1 VAKKYQISNIK
12 YQISKNNTSKAPSAS
27 SGQAQTM
34 AELMR
39 SAKTTFVTPRK
50 GDAVSGVITKL
61 TRSEILVDINAK
73 TEAIVL
79 EKDRQILSSIISSVK
94 VGDKVTVS
102 VLNPEGDLGNPVV
115 SLRRFI
121 GDIVWEKLKTLQ
133 NDKDVL
139 EVNVDSITK
148 GGFLVTTQDGTSG
161 FLPNSHASTLNNP
174 QNLIGKKIKAVVL
187 ELNRELHKIIFS
199 QKQVLGVDDFNKSI
213 KSLKIG
219 QKIDANISNIT
230 SFGMFLLIQ
239 ENPVGS
245 SRSPSGTIR
254 TRLTERSDGAR
265 DVVEGFIHLS
275 EISWE
280 NVYGISDNFKVSQK
294 IEAVIIG
301 FDEDSRRVLLSIK
314 RLTANPLEA
323 KLKEYT
329 IDKKIKGEVIKVI
342 SSGVLLDLGA
352 GIVGIIK
359 KDKIPPNVSYKEGLM
374 VDAVVSK
381 IDTKRHRV
389 VLTPVLLEKP
399 IGYR

>member
-1 VAKKYQISNIK
+1 MANTK
-12 YQISKNNTSKAPSAS
+12 SKVKSQKSKVNSAAVS
-27 SGQAQTM
+27 SGATSM

-39 SAKTTFVTPRK
+39 SAKATFVTPRK
-50 GDAVSGVITKL
+50 GDAVSGIVTKL

-73 TEAIVL
+73 TEAVVL
-79 EKDRQILSSIISSVK
+79 EKDRQILSSILSSIK

-115 SLRRFI
+115 SLRRFVD
-121 GDIVWEKLKTLQ
+121 DIVWEKLRTLQ
-133 NDKDVL
+133 KNKEVL
-139 EVNVDSITK
+139 QLNVDSMTK

-161 FLPNSHASTLNNP
+161 FLPNSHASALENP
-174 QNLIGKKIKAVVL
+174 QNLIGKNIKTVIL

-199 QKQVLGVDDFNKSI
+199 QKQVLGIDDFNKSI
-213 KSLKIG
+213 KGFKIG
-219 QKIDANISNIT
+219 QKIDGIVSNIT
-230 SFGMFLLIQ
+230 PIGIFLSIQ
-239 ENPVGS
+239 QKDREP
-245 SRSPSGTIR
+245 
-254 TRLTERSDGAR
+254 
-265 DVVEGFIHLS
+265 VEGFIHLS

-280 NVYGISDNFKVSQK
+280 NVTNIADNFKISENL
-294 IEAVIIG
+294 EAVIIR

-323 KLKEYT
+323 KLQEYT

-342 SSGVLLDLGA
+342 SSGVLLDLGE

-359 KDKIPPNVSYKEGLM
+359 KDKIPPNVSYKEGS
-374 VDAVVSK
+374 VIDVVVSSL
-381 IDTKRHRV
+381 DTKKHRV

>member
-1 VAKKYQISNIK
+1 VENTK
-12 YQISKNNTSKAPSAS
+12 SKVKSQKSKVNSAAIS
-27 SGQAQTM
+27 SGVHSTGSGHAATSM

-39 SAKTTFVTPRK
+39 SARATFVTPRK
-50 GDAVSGVITKL
+50 GDNIPGIITKL
-61 TRSEILVDINAK
+61 TRSEILVDIDAK
-73 TEAIVL
+73 TEAVVL
-79 EKDRQILSSIISSVK
+79 EKDRQILSSILSSIK

-121 GDIVWEKLKTLQ
+121 DDIVWERLLRLQ
-133 NDKDVL
+133 KSKEVL
-139 EVNVDSITK
+139 EVTVNGTIK

-161 FLPNSHASTLNNP
+161 FLPNSHTSALENP
-174 QNLIGKKIKAVVL
+174 QNLIGKKIKTVIL

-199 QKQVLGVDDFNKSI
+199 QKQVLGLDDFNKSI

-219 QKIDANISNIT
+219 QKIDAIISNIT
-230 SFGMFLLIQ
+230 SFGIFLLIQ
-239 ENPVGS
+239 EIDREP
-245 SRSPSGTIR
+245 I
-254 TRLTERSDGAR
+254 
-265 DVVEGFIHLS
+265 EGFIHLS
-275 EISWE
+275 EVSWE
-280 NVYGISDNFKVSQK
+280 NVSNIPDNFKVSQK

-314 RLTANPLEA
+314 RLTPNPLEA

-329 IDKKIKGEVIKVI
+329 IDKKIKGEVIKII
-342 SSGVLLDLGA
+342 STGVLLDLGE

-359 KDKIPPNVSYKEGLM
+359 KDKIPPNVFYKEGSV
-374 VDAVVSK
+374 VDVVVSS
-381 IDTKRHRV
+381 IDTKKHRV